1 MLVANPDPRP
11 RGRLIAAFLLGWVL
25 YLLVCELAVLPV
37 VSVLPAY
44 SAEAVGLAALVAAG
58 LSVFGLRR
66 ALAGDRVR
74 VRAVRDGA
82 AVLRWVD
89 VFADEASGF
98 WELTA
103 RTPDF
108 ARYEF
113 TLRVYL
119 VGFDDAL
126 DVRVLPNGAIVIE
139 GPRGRVQAVV
149 RHLVDAGAAHLIEGC
164 QVGCSW
170 PVQTRRDVL
179 FQERASRQ
187 ETKHLSSRYLD
198 PGSDWRRPPD

>member
-25 YLLVCELAVLPV
+25 YLLICELAVLPV

-58 LSVFGLRR
+58 LSAFGLRR
-66 ALAGDRVR
+66 ALALGQVR
-74 VRAVRDGA
+74 LRAVRDGA

-98 WELTA
+98 WELAA

-113 TLRVYL
+113 SLRVYL
-119 VGFDDAL
+119 IGFDDAL
-126 DVRVLPNGAIVIE
+126 DVRVQASGLVVID

-149 RHLVDAGAAHLIEGC
+149 RHLVEANAAHPIE
-164 QVGCSW
+164 
-170 PVQTRRDVL
+170 
-179 FQERASRQ
+179 E
-187 ETKHLSSRYLD
+187 
-198 PGSDWRRPPD
+198 